1 MRAQRYGAPVVAR
14 RVGGLGDTI
23 IDNDTGFLF
32 DAYEPPAFD
41 EAVDRAMAAFASP
54 DELRRMR
61 WVSMERDFSWDG
73 VAEQYRDAYASALHR
88 VIGK

>member
-1 MRAQRYGAPVVAR
+1 
-14 RVGGLGDTI
+14 
-23 IDNDTGFLF
+23 
-32 DAYEPPAFD
+32 
-41 EAVDRAMAAFASP
+41 
-54 DELRRMR
+54 MR